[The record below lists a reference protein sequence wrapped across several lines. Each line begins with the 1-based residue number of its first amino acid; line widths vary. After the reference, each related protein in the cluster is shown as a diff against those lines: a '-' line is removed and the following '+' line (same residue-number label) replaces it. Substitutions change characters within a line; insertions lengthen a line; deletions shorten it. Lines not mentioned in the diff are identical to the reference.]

1 MAISNRLCDFGCI
14 QTRIATQ
21 LRPRSSRRSAQKDG
35 PMPAHNIEAVLLDVG
50 GVLVMPSTDLIRD
63 VLTEHG
69 LEADDERLDRTAY
82 RALQAFDGTQG
93 DDEVLEAAFVATY
106 LTELGLEQS
115 DVSLAKMRSA
125 LFIPMW
131 PVRPLGDGR
140 KWLSVLGKS
149 GVPIV
154 VVSNATVAVEEWL
167 RNEGSV
173 RWGPGKAPRL
183 PRSLPL
189 RERALPSP
197 IHEYSI
203 SRWRSSGRRPKTQ
216 YMSETVCGPTL
227 GALRA
232 PGYDRFTSIPT
243 ASVRTTITRMSVPL
257 RKSSSWCA
265 GRVGRNGRRPA

>member
-1 MAISNRLCDFGCI
+1 
-14 QTRIATQ
+14 
-21 LRPRSSRRSAQKDG
+21 
-35 PMPAHNIEAVLLDVG
+35 MPAHNIEAVLLDVG

-167 RNEGSV
+167 RNEGV
-173 RWGPGKAPRL
+173 CQVGPGEGTEVAAVITSEGAGFAKPDPRIFNLALEVVGTAPENAVHVGD
-183 PRSLPL
+183 SLWADVRGAQGAGIRPL
-189 RERALPSP
+189 HFDPYRFCA
-197 IHEYSI
+197 HDDHAHVGSI
-203 SRWRSSGRRPKTQ
+203 AEVVELVRR
-216 YMSETVCGPTL
+216 
-227 GALRA
+227 
-232 PGYDRFTSIPT
+232 
-243 ASVRTTITRMSVPL
+243 
-257 RKSSSWCA
+257 
-265 GRVGRNGRRPA
+265 